1 MNKENNDVNLNSFYS
16 GNDKKKYK
24 KKKRNR
30 FLIWW
35 NNRKLGTRIA
45 LSATAVLLSL
55 VIIIGGALGIYV
67 NIILSKIGSDNDFSK
82 LTSSELGYENVISE
96 DVFNIAL
103 FGVDSRKKGDFTGL
117 SDSIMILSV
126 NKVNNTVKI
135 VSIMRDSLVPITN
148 DGKTSYS
155 KINSAYS
162 RGGPALAVKTLNT
175 VFDLDISAYATV
187 NFYGMADIIEA
198 VGGIEIEVTQ
208 AEIDDNV
215 YGLNALIREHY
226 SNIGKDPTPYL
237 INTPGVHKVNGL
249 QAVAY
254 ARIRKAVN
262 AYGSTDDFGRTERQ
276 RVVMKKIMDKALAM
290 DVSTYPGLVEKLTPF
305 VRTSLSNNQMLALA
319 AQLAKKPTLIQ
330 TRVPHNEY
338 IINADYRGT
347 GASCVYYNY
356 QYAGKVIRAFFYD
369 NIIPED
375 YIKTNGADLTGWHNA
390 GNAQTNNNSSSSDV
404 TSSEEQPSASQDPE
418 TPDESSSTSSVTS
431 DSSQP
436 ETLE

>member
-55 VIIIGGALGIYV
+55 VIIIGGAMGIYV

-82 LTSSELGYENVISE
+82 LTNSELGYENVISE

-175 VFDLDISAYATV
+175 VFGLDISAYATV

-390 GNAQTNNNSSSSDV
+390 GNAQTNNNSSSDV

>member
-55 VIIIGGALGIYV
+55 VIIIGGAMGIYV

-82 LTSSELGYENVISE
+82 LTNSELGYENVISE

-155 KINSAYS
+155 KINSAYG

-175 VFDLDISAYATV
+175 VFGLDISAYATV

-319 AQLAKKPTLIQ
+319 AQLAKKPTLIH

-390 GNAQTNNNSSSSDV
+390 GNAQTNNSSSDV

-418 TPDESSSTSSVTS
+418 TPEESSSTSSVTS

>member
-67 NIILSKIGSDNDFSK
+67 NIILNKIGSDNDFSK

-175 VFDLDISAYATV
+175 VFGLDISAYATV

-390 GNAQTNNNSSSSDV
+390 GNSQTNNNSSSSDV

>member
-55 VIIIGGALGIYV
+55 VIIIGGAMGIYV

-82 LTSSELGYENVISE
+82 LTNSELGYENVISE

-175 VFDLDISAYATV
+175 VFGLDISAYATV

-390 GNAQTNNNSSSSDV
+390 GNTQTNNSSSDV

-418 TPDESSSTSSVTS
+418 TPEESSSTSSVTS

>member
-55 VIIIGGALGIYV
+55 VIIIGGAMGIYV

-82 LTSSELGYENVISE
+82 LTNSELGYENVISE

-175 VFDLDISAYATV
+175 VFGLDISAYATV

-338 IINADYRGT
+338 IISADYRGT

-390 GNAQTNNNSSSSDV
+390 GNAQTNNNSSSDV

-418 TPDESSSTSSVTS
+418 TPEESSSTSSVTS